1 MDFRLGYEHYEEKN
15 LTNGNMFVIP
25 WCHITTACN
34 LLEGKEVFLINSDSQ
49 SVCKK
54 LSKSVFNSL
63 KIFAVR
69 EDPMNWGMRR
79 GTRVEEIH

>member
-1 MDFRLGYEHYEEKN
+1 M
-15 LTNGNMFVIP
+15 
-25 WCHITTACN
+25 TTACN
-34 LLEGKEVFLINSDSQ
+34 LLEGKEVFLINSDS
-49 SVCKK
+49 VCLQNGY

-63 KIFAVR
+63 EIFAVH